1 MLMVIHFASAKHAIC
16 LHECRHAYALLSSLV
31 PVQWLGLCNL
41 RELSFKAIQVWS
53 RSAQVLIRGGFAG
66 VQAH

>member
-1 MLMVIHFASAKHAIC
+1 MLMVIHFAYAKHAIC
-16 LHECRHAYALLSSLV
+16 LHECRHAHALLSS
-31 PVQWLGLCNL
+31 QWLGLCNL

-53 RSAQVLIRGGFAG
+53 HSAQVLIKGGFAG